1 MSSGGGGGG
10 GAGAREG
17 SALASQPSPKGP
29 YAKRVSFNFACKKT
43 HFAHI
48 LYEPH
53 CPHRARALC
62 VHRRKEDPAR
72 PWGGAGRPRPPTPP
86 VSGPFLPGHSRGPRG
101 AGVPAGPR
109 PVVTVQRAFVLGFDI
124 FLDSML

>member
-72 PWGGAGRPRPPTPP
+72 PGEEQASHGHPRHLCLDPSCQAT
-86 VSGPFLPGHSRGPRG
+86 V
-101 AGVPAGPR
+101 AGPGE
-109 PVVTVQRAFVLGFDI
+109 RACPPGQDQW
-124 FLDSML
+124 